1 MQHKEFIIKN
11 LKSAVAFFFLFFL
24 HGTSIGN
31 GQQGISYNSCI
42 AAAYWQHNL
51 LFNQLIKLN
60 NIKYESNEQNPRTEA
75 GRSSEVYA

>member
-1 MQHKEFIIKN
+1 MLVTITH
-11 LKSAVAFFFLFFL
+11 
-24 HGTSIGN
+24 
-31 GQQGISYNSCI
+31 NSCI